1 VTKTPTL
8 PSNVIPRGFNVQQA
22 AEYFGCSVGAF
33 KKLVQLGVAPGPIDL
48 AGLER
53 NIYDRLALDD
63 ALARAGNERKSA

>member
-1 VTKTPTL
+1 
-8 PSNVIPRGFNVQQA
+8 
-22 AEYFGCSVGAF
+22 
-33 KKLVQLGVAPGPIDL
+33 LVQLGVAPGPINL